1 MIIIADSSALIALA
15 SCNSLVLLDKLF
27 CEIKVPQAV
36 FNELVNQDKPQVQTL
51 KNYLANKITLID
63 SSQLIQQNLGMG
75 EREAMTLYKQL
86 HADLLLIDD
95 AKAKRIA
102 IDNDIKVIG
111 SLGVLL
117 LAKQKGLILKI
128 KPYLDLILENKI
140 YLNAVIINQVLTL
153 SGEI

>member
-15 SCNSLVLLDKLF
+15 SCNSLSLLDKLF

-36 FNELVNQDKPQVQTL
+36 FNEVVNQDKPQAQTL
-51 KNYLANKITLID
+51 KNYLADKITPINPN
-63 SSQLIQQNLGMG
+63 QLMQQNLGIG
-75 EREAMTLYKQL
+75 EREAMTLYIQL

-102 IDNDIKVIG
+102 IANDIKVIG
-111 SLGVLL
+111 SLGILL

-128 KPYLDLILENKI
+128 KPHLELILENKI
-140 YLNAVIINQVLTL
+140 YLNAAIINQILTL
-153 SGEI
+153 SGEN

>member
-15 SCNSLVLLDKLF
+15 SCNSLSLLDKLF

-36 FNELVNQDKPQVQTL
+36 FNEVVNQNKPQAQTL
-51 KNYLANKITLID
+51 KNYLVNKVTFID
-63 SSQLIQQNLGMG
+63 PSQLMQQNLGMG
-75 EREAMTLYKQL
+75 EREAMTLYNQL

-128 KPYLDLILENKI
+128 KPHLELILENKI
-140 YLNAVIINQVLTL
+140 YLNTAIINQVLTL
-153 SGEI
+153 SGEN

>member
-1 MIIIADSSALIALA
+1 M
-15 SCNSLVLLDKLF
+15 
-27 CEIKVPQAV
+27 
-36 FNELVNQDKPQVQTL
+36 
-51 KNYLANKITLID
+51 
-63 SSQLIQQNLGMG
+63 QQNLGMG

-128 KPYLDLILENKI
+128 KPYLELILENKI
-140 YLNAVIINQVLTL
+140 YLNTAIITQVLTL
-153 SGEI
+153 SGEN

>member
-36 FNELVNQDKPQVQTL
+36 FNEVVNQDKPQAQTL
-51 KNYLANKITLID
+51 KNYLADKITAID
-63 SSQLIQQNLGMG
+63 PDQLMQQNLGMG

-86 HADLLLIDD
+86 HAHLLLIDD

-128 KPYLDLILENKI
+128 KPHLELILKSKI
-140 YLNAVIINQVLTL
+140 YLNAAVINQVLTL
-153 SGEI
+153 SGEN